1 MLIWAETV
9 YKMRIARPGEGKAG
23 GYRVVVFFRRL
34 DMRKYKSDIY
44 EAVHEDAMADFEV
57 GAISEA
63 RMREYDELCLVQ
75 EPEESYAAEPSAE
88 LEHRQSPLTLSLGS

>member
-1 MLIWAETV
+1 
-9 YKMRIARPGEGKAG
+9 
-23 GYRVVVFFRRL
+23 
-34 DMRKYKSDIY
+34 MRKYKSDIY

-75 EPEESYAAEPSAE
+75 EPEESYNAELPAE
-88 LEHRQSPLTLSLGS
+88 LEHRQSPGVVQPLALSLGN